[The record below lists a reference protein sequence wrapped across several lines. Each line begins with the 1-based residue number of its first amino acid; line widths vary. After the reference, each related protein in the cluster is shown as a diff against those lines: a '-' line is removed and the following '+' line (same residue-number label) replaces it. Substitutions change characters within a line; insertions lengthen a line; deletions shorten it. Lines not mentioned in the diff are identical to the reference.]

1 MNAEQRAPMKI
12 LVLSDLHTEYQEFE
26 PVFPS
31 GGGRVD
37 EDADVVVLA
46 GDIGAGVHGIEWAA
60 RTFPH
65 KPIVYVAGNH
75 EFYDQF
81 DDRAMEHML
90 GDMREVAGELQ
101 VHFLER
107 DSVEINGIRFLGA
120 TLWSDF
126 DIFGC
131 DKRQMCINESL
142 MYMNDFRLIHTTRP
156 TPNHS
161 PNAKPGV
168 RRFFPEDAIDV
179 HQMSV
184 AWLETE
190 LAKGDPARTVV
201 VTHHA
206 PHFNSVEPRY
216 AQDPTTGAFASDLTR
231 LMGRCSLWIHGHMHH
246 ACSYT
251 VNGTEVLANP
261 RGYILWDG
269 STENRQFEPGLLFEI
284 PQGDTP

>member
-1 MNAEQRAPMKI
+1 MKI

-26 PVFPS
+26 PVFS
-31 GGGRVD
+31 DGGGRID
-37 EDADVVVLA
+37 ADADVVVLA
-46 GDIGAGVHGIEWAA
+46 GDIGSGTEGIEWAA
-60 RTFPH
+60 RTFPN

-75 EFYDQF
+75 EFYDPL
-81 DDRAMEHML
+81 DDRAMEPML
-90 GDMREVAGELQ
+90 DDMREVAAKLQ

-107 DSVEINGIRFLGA
+107 EAAEIHGVRFLGT

-126 DIFGC
+126 DIFGR

-142 MYMNDFRLIHTTRP
+142 MCMSDFRVIHTTQP
-156 TPNHS
+156 APNHTPN
-161 PNAKPGV
+161 AEPGA
-168 RRFFPEDAIDV
+168 RRFFPEDAIEI

-206 PHFNSVEPRY
+206 PHSNSVEPRY
-216 AQDPTTGAFASDLTR
+216 EYELTTGAFASDLTR
-231 LMGRCSLWIHGHMHH
+231 LMGRSCLWIHGHMHH

-261 RGYILWDG
+261 RGYMRWDG
-269 STENRQFEPGLLFEI
+269 STENRHFEPGLLFEI
-284 PQGDTP
+284 PPGDTP

>member
-1 MNAEQRAPMKI
+1 MSAEQRTPMKI

-26 PVFPS
+26 PVFS
-31 GGGRVD
+31 DGGKRID
-37 EDADVVVLA
+37 ADADVVVLA
-46 GDIGAGVHGIEWAA
+46 GDIGSGTEGIEWAA
-60 RTFPH
+60 RTFPD

-75 EFYDQF
+75 EFYDST
-81 DDRAMEHML
+81 MESML
-90 GDMREVAGELQ
+90 DDMREVAAALQ

-107 DSVEINGIRFLGA
+107 EAVEIGGIRFLGA

-126 DIFGC
+126 DIFGR
-131 DKRQMCINESL
+131 DKRQMCINESI
-142 MYMNDFRLIHTTRP
+142 MCMNDFRLIHTTRP

-161 PNAKPGV
+161 PNAEPGA
-168 RRFFPEDAIDV
+168 RRFFPEDAMEV

-190 LAKGDPARTVV
+190 LAQGDPARTVV

-216 AQDPTTGAFASDLTR
+216 AYEPTTGAFASDLTR

-246 ACSYT
+246 TCSYT

-261 RGYILWDG
+261 RGYIRWDG
-269 STENRQFEPGLLFEI
+269 SPENRQFEPGLLFEI
-284 PQGDTP
+284 PPGDTP